1 MPWRSRPELEGGR
14 LVDVRI
20 LALNVPVLDVFVDD
34 HLVAQQADVGA
45 VEHLGLVLRTDGR
58 RKSDVTNK
66 FAMLT

>member
-14 LVDVRI
+14 LLDVRI

-34 HLVAQQADVGA
+34 HLVAQQAAVAA
-45 VEHLGLVLRTDGR
+45 VEHLELVLRTDGS